1 MNQDHKILL
10 VDDDAANFP
19 RIAQALQELEV
30 SIQSA
35 GNGMEALDALARLAG
50 PHGFPGIVITDL
62 RMPVMDGLEFLV
74 KSLKIDADLPV
85 ILISAYGE
93 IATAV
98 EAMKT
103 GAYDFIER
111 PFDVPA
117 LVSKVTRALDKRKLV
132 LDNRR
137 LKTELA
143 NRAGIASR
151 LLGNSPAIQALRD
164 EIANV
169 GGTDA
174 TVLIHG
180 ETGTGKEVVARAL
193 HDCSR
198 RSKAR
203 FVAINCGALSEN
215 LIDSELFGHEAG
227 AFTDA
232 KQRRIGLIEYA
243 KGGTL
248 FLDEIESMPINLQ
261 VKLLR
266 MLQER
271 VVFRL
276 GSNEEIKVDIR
287 LIAATK
293 ADLLEAAK
301 RREFR
306 EDLYFR
312 LGVAELRIPTLNNRR
327 EDIPLLFEHFAQEF
341 SSLYQRPVSALSG
354 EDIER
359 LMAHNWRGNVREL
372 RNVAERFVLGLGL
385 KEKSIARVLDGDG
398 GLTKTLPEQMD
409 AVESV
414 FIQTAL
420 QENNGNIQVA
430 ADALGIPRRTL
441 NEKMRKYGLERKDY
455 R

>member
-271 VVFRL
+271 VVSRL

>member
-180 ETGTGKEVVARAL
+180 ETGTGKEVVARTL

-271 VVFRL
+271 VVSRL

-327 EDIPLLFEHFAQEF
+327 EDIPLLFEHFAQEI

>member
-1 MNQDHKILL
+1 MNQDNKILL
-10 VDDDAANFP
+10 VDDDAANLP
-19 RIAQALQELEV
+19 RITQALQELEV
-30 SIQSA
+30 SIETA
-35 GNGMEALDALARLAG
+35 GNGMEALEVLARLAG

-62 RMPVMDGLEFLV
+62 KMPVMDGLEFLAR
-74 KSLKIDADLPV
+74 SLKIDADLPV
-85 ILISAYGE
+85 ILISAFGE

-98 EAMKT
+98 EAMRT

-111 PFDVPA
+111 PFDVAA
-117 LVSKVTRALDKRKLV
+117 LVSKVGRALDKRKLV

-151 LLGNSPAIQALRD
+151 LIGNSPAIQALRD
-164 EIANV
+164 EIVNV
-169 GGTDA
+169 GSTDA

-193 HDCSR
+193 HECSR
-198 RSKAR
+198 RGKAR

-248 FLDEIESMPINLQ
+248 FLDEIESMPIGLQ

-271 VVFRL
+271 LVTRL

-293 ADLLEAAK
+293 ADLLDAAK

-312 LGVAELRIPTLNNRR
+312 LGVAELRIPSLNNRR

-341 SSLYQRPVSALSG
+341 SNVYQRPVSRAFG
-354 EDIER
+354 
-359 LMAHNWRGNVREL
+359 
-372 RNVAERFVLGLGL
+372 
-385 KEKSIARVLDGDG
+385 
-398 GLTKTLPEQMD
+398 
-409 AVESV
+409 
-414 FIQTAL
+414 
-420 QENNGNIQVA
+420 
-430 ADALGIPRRTL
+430 
-441 NEKMRKYGLERKDY
+441 
-455 R
+455 

>member
-1 MNQDHKILL
+1 MNQDNRILI
-10 VDDDAANFP
+10 VDDDAANLP
-19 RIAQALQELEV
+19 RITQALQELAVNIET
-30 SIQSA
+30 A
-35 GNGMEALDALARLAG
+35 GNGLEALEVLARLAG
-50 PHGFPGIVITDL
+50 PHGFPGVVITDL
-62 RMPVMDGLEFLV
+62 KMPVMDGLEFLAR
-74 KSLKIDADLPV
+74 SLKIDADLPV
-85 ILISAYGE
+85 ILISAFGE
-93 IATAV
+93 IAIAV
-98 EAMKT
+98 EAMRT

-111 PFDVPA
+111 PFDVTA
-117 LVSKVTRALDKRKLV
+117 LVSKVGRALDKRKLV

-151 LLGNSPAIQALRD
+151 LIGNSPAIQALRD
-164 EIANV
+164 EIVNV
-169 GGTDA
+169 GSTDA

-198 RSKAR
+198 RGKAR

-215 LIDSELFGHEAG
+215 LIDNELFGHEAG

-232 KQRRIGLIEYA
+232 KQRHIGLIEYA

-248 FLDEIESMPINLQ
+248 FLDEIESMPIGLQ

-271 VVFRL
+271 LVTRL

-293 ADLLEAAK
+293 ADLLDAAK

-312 LGVAELRIPTLNNRR
+312 LGVAELRIPSLNNRR
-327 EDIPLLFEHFAQEF
+327 EDIPLLFEHFTQEF
-341 SSLYQRPVSALSG
+341 SNLYQRPVTALSG

-372 RNVAERFVLGLGL
+372 RNIAERFVLGLGQ
-385 KEKSIARVLDGDG
+385 KKQGIAHVLDSAG
-398 GLTKTLPEQMD
+398 GHAKALPEQMD

-420 QENNGNIQVA
+420 QESNGNIQAA

-441 NEKMRKYGLERKDY
+441 NEKMRKFGLERKDY

>member
-1 MNQDHKILL
+1 MSPEQKILL
-10 VDDDAANFP
+10 VDDDAANLQ
-19 RIAQALQELEV
+19 RITQALQEMDAEIV
-30 SIQSA
+30 TA
-35 GNGMEALDALARLAG
+35 GNGAEALEVMARFTG
-50 PHGFPGIVITDL
+50 PHGFPGIVVTDL
-62 RMPVMDGLEFLV
+62 KMPVMDGLELLAR
-74 KSLKIDADLPV
+74 SLKIDGDLPV

-93 IATAV
+93 VATAV
-98 EAMKT
+98 EAMRT

-111 PFDVPA
+111 PFDVA
-117 LVSKVTRALDKRKLV
+117 GLVSKVSRALEKRRLV

-151 LLGNSPAIQALRD
+151 LIGNSPAIQALRD
-164 EIANV
+164 EIVNV
-169 GGTDA
+169 GSTDA

-180 ETGTGKEVVARAL
+180 ETGAGKEVVARAL

-248 FLDEIESMPINLQ
+248 FLDEIESMPLILQ

-266 MLQER
+266 LLQER
-271 VVFRL
+271 VISRL

-293 ADLLEAAK
+293 TDLLDAAK

-312 LGVAELRIPTLNNRR
+312 LGVAELRIPSLNNRR
-327 EDIPLLFEHFAQEF
+327 EDIPLLFEYFMQEF
-341 SSLYQRPVSALSG
+341 SNAYQRPAAVLSG
-354 EDIER
+354 QDIER
-359 LMAHNWRGNVREL
+359 LMSHNWRGNVREL
-372 RNVAERFVLGLGL
+372 RNVAERFTLGLGQ
-385 KEKSIARVLDGDG
+385 KVNGIAQVLEDNSAGA
-398 GLTKTLPEQMD
+398 KALPEQMD
-409 AVESV
+409 SIESAL
-414 FIQTAL
+414 IQTAL
-420 QENNGNIQVA
+420 QDANGAIQAA

-441 NEKMRKYGLERKDY
+441 NEKMRKYNLERKDY

>member
-1 MNQDHKILL
+1 MSHDHSILV
-10 VDDDAANFP
+10 VDDDAANIP
-19 RIAQALQELEV
+19 RIRQALQSLDASMEV
-30 SIQSA
+30 A
-35 GNGMEALDALARLAG
+35 GNGMEGLEALARLSG

-62 RMPVMDGLEFLV
+62 KMPVMDGLEFLRRA
-74 KSLKIDADLPV
+74 LKIDAELPIV
-85 ILISAYGE
+85 LISAYGE

-98 EAMKT
+98 EAMKA
-103 GAYDFIER
+103 GSYDFIER
-111 PFDVPA
+111 PFEVED
-117 LVSKVTRALDKRKLV
+117 LVAKVGRALDKRKLV

-143 NRAGIASR
+143 NRTGIASR
-151 LLGNSPAIQALRD
+151 LIGNSPVIQALRD

-169 GGTDA
+169 GSTDA
-174 TVLIHG
+174 TVLIRG

-193 HDCSR
+193 HECSR
-198 RSKAR
+198 RNRSR
-203 FVAINCGALSEN
+203 FVAINCGAVSEN
-215 LIDSELFGHEAG
+215 LIDSELFGHEPG

-232 KQRRIGLIEYA
+232 KQRRIGVIEYA

-248 FLDEIESMPINLQ
+248 FLDEIESMPLNLQ

-271 VVFRL
+271 AISRL
-276 GSNEEIKVDIR
+276 GSNEEIKVDVR

-293 ADLLEAAK
+293 TDLLEAAQ

-312 LGVAELRIPTLNNRR
+312 LDVAELRVPSLNERR
-327 EDIPLLFEHFAQEF
+327 DDIPLLFEHFAQEF
-341 SSLYQRPVSALSG
+341 SNRHQRDIPALSR
-354 EDIER
+354 EDMER

-372 RNVAERFVLGLGL
+372 RNAAERLVLGLGH
-385 KEKSIARVLDGDG
+385 KQGGIAHVLNGDG
-398 GLTKTLPEQMD
+398 GRLKTLPEQMD
-409 AVESV
+409 AVETV
-414 FIQTAL
+414 FVRTAL
-420 QENNGNIQVA
+420 QESNGNIQAA
-430 ADALGIPRRTL
+430 ADVLGIPRRTL

>member
-1 MNQDHKILL
+1 M
-10 VDDDAANFP
+10 
-19 RIAQALQELEV
+19 
-30 SIQSA
+30 
-35 GNGMEALDALARLAG
+35 
-50 PHGFPGIVITDL
+50 
-62 RMPVMDGLEFLV
+62 
-74 KSLKIDADLPV
+74 
-85 ILISAYGE
+85 
-93 IATAV
+93 
-98 EAMKT
+98 
-103 GAYDFIER
+103 
-111 PFDVPA
+111 
-117 LVSKVTRALDKRKLV
+117 
-132 LDNRR
+132 
-137 LKTELA
+137 
-143 NRAGIASR
+143 
-151 LLGNSPAIQALRD
+151 
-164 EIANV
+164 
-169 GGTDA
+169 
-174 TVLIHG
+174 
-180 ETGTGKEVVARAL
+180 
-193 HDCSR
+193 
-198 RSKAR
+198 
-203 FVAINCGALSEN
+203 
-215 LIDSELFGHEAG
+215 FGHEAG

-248 FLDEIESMPINLQ
+248 FLDEIESMPIGLQ

-271 VVFRL
+271 LVTRV

-293 ADLLEAAK
+293 ADLLDAAK

-312 LGVAELRIPTLNNRR
+312 LGVAELHIPSLNNRR

-341 SSLYQRPVSALSG
+341 SNVYQRPVTPLSG

-372 RNVAERFVLGLGL
+372 RNVAERFVLGLGQK
-385 KEKSIARVLDGDG
+385 KEGIAHVLDSDG
-398 GLTKTLPEQMD
+398 GRAKALPEQMD

-420 QENNGNIQVA
+420 QESNGNIQAA

>member
-1 MNQDHKILL
+1 
-10 VDDDAANFP
+10 
-19 RIAQALQELEV
+19 
-30 SIQSA
+30 
-35 GNGMEALDALARLAG
+35 
-50 PHGFPGIVITDL
+50 
-62 RMPVMDGLEFLV
+62 
-74 KSLKIDADLPV
+74 
-85 ILISAYGE
+85 
-93 IATAV
+93 
-98 EAMKT
+98 
-103 GAYDFIER
+103 
-111 PFDVPA
+111 
-117 LVSKVTRALDKRKLV
+117 V

-151 LLGNSPAIQALRD
+151 LIGNSPAIQALRD

-169 GGTDA
+169 GSTDA

-203 FVAINCGALSEN
+203 FIAINCGALSEN

-248 FLDEIESMPINLQ
+248 FLDEIESMPIGLQ

-271 VVFRL
+271 LVTRV
-276 GSNEEIKVDIR
+276 GSNDEIKVDIR

-293 ADLLEAAK
+293 ADLLDAAK

-312 LGVAELRIPTLNNRR
+312 LGVAELRIPSLNNRR
-327 EDIPLLFEHFAQEF
+327 EDIPLLFEHFTQEF
-341 SSLYQRPVSALSG
+341 SNVYQRPVSPLSG

-372 RNVAERFVLGLGL
+372 RNVAERFVLGLGQ
-385 KEKSIARVLDGDG
+385 KTEGIAHVLDSDG
-398 GLTKTLPEQMD
+398 GRAKALPEQMD

-420 QENNGNIQVA
+420 QESNGNIQAA
-430 ADALGIPRRTL
+430 ADTLGVPRRTL

>member
-1 MNQDHKILL
+1 MNPDHKILL
-10 VDDDAANFP
+10 VDDDAANLH
-19 RIAQALQELEV
+19 RITQALQEIDAEIV
-30 SIQSA
+30 SA
-35 GNGMEALDALARLAG
+35 GNGAEALEALARLNG
-50 PHGFPGIVITDL
+50 SHGFPGIVVTDL
-62 RMPVMDGLEFLV
+62 KMPVMDGLEFLTR
-74 KSLKIDADLPV
+74 SLKIDNDLPV

-98 EAMKT
+98 EAMRL

-111 PFDVPA
+111 PFDVA
-117 LVSKVTRALDKRKLV
+117 GLVSKVSRALDKRRLV

-151 LLGNSPAIQALRD
+151 LIGNSPAIQSLRD
-164 EIANV
+164 EIVNV
-169 GGTDA
+169 GSTDA

-180 ETGTGKEVVARAL
+180 ETGAGKEVVARAL

-248 FLDEIESMPINLQ
+248 FLDEIESMPLKLQ

-266 MLQER
+266 LLQER
-271 VVFRL
+271 VISRL
-276 GSNEEIKVDIR
+276 GNNEEIKVDIR

-293 ADLLEAAK
+293 ADLLDAAK

-312 LGVAELRIPTLNNRR
+312 LGVAELRIPSLNNRR
-327 EDIPLLFEHFAQEF
+327 EDIPLLFEYFVQEF
-341 SSLYQRPVSALSG
+341 SNTYQRPVAVLSG
-354 EDIER
+354 QDIER
-359 LMAHNWRGNVREL
+359 LMSHNWRGNVREL
-372 RNVAERFVLGLGL
+372 RNVAERFTLGLGQ
-385 KEKSIARVLDGDG
+385 KVNGIAQVLEDNGAG
-398 GLTKTLPEQMD
+398 GKALPEQMD
-409 AVESV
+409 SIESAL
-414 FIQTAL
+414 IQTAL
-420 QENNGNIQVA
+420 QEANGTIQSA

-441 NEKMRKYGLERKDY
+441 NEKMRKYSLERKDY

>member
-1 MNQDHKILL
+1 M
-10 VDDDAANFP
+10 A
-19 RIAQALQELEV
+19 
-30 SIQSA
+30 
-35 GNGMEALDALARLAG
+35 
-50 PHGFPGIVITDL
+50 
-62 RMPVMDGLEFLV
+62 
-74 KSLKIDADLPV
+74 
-85 ILISAYGE
+85 
-93 IATAV
+93 
-98 EAMKT
+98 
-103 GAYDFIER
+103 
-111 PFDVPA
+111 A
-117 LVSKVTRALDKRKLV
+117 LVSKVGRALDKRKLV

-151 LLGNSPAIQALRD
+151 LIGNSPAIQALRD
-164 EIANV
+164 EIVNV
-169 GGTDA
+169 GSTDA

-193 HDCSR
+193 HECSR
-198 RSKAR
+198 RGKAR

-248 FLDEIESMPINLQ
+248 FLDEIESMPIGLQ

-271 VVFRL
+271 LVTRL

-293 ADLLEAAK
+293 VDLLDAAK

-312 LGVAELRIPTLNNRR
+312 LGVAELRIPSLNNRR
-327 EDIPLLFEHFAQEF
+327 EDIPLLFEHFTHEF
-341 SSLYQRPVSALSG
+341 SNLYQRPVAALSG

-359 LMAHNWRGNVREL
+359 LMAYNWRGNVREL
-372 RNVAERFVLGLGL
+372 RNIAERFVLGLGQK
-385 KEKSIARVLDGDG
+385 KEGVAHILDSAG
-398 GLTKTLPEQMD
+398 GHTKALPEQMD

-420 QENNGNIQVA
+420 QESHGNIQAA